1 MELSW
6 LETGARS
13 IVTRFLRQFITTGC
27 LILLEDE
34 GMTFTFEGTKR
45 KSSLKVSLRVH
56 SPKFYWKV
64 AKESD
69 LGFADAYI
77 NGDFSFVD
85 KDEGLVTLFMIY
97 LTNMELNTYTSKLN
111 KRRGWWT
118 PLIFTSVIGCGKY
131 YLKHLLRRNTLSQA
145 RRNISSHYDL
155 SNEFFSLFLDEFE
168 GEDLKIAQL
177 RKIYKLIDKARI
189 NKEHHVLEIGFGWGS
204 TAIEI
209 VKKTGCKYTGITLS
223 EKQLQYAELKVKE
236 AGLQDHINFIL
247 CDYRQLPNTYK
258 YDRIISCE
266 VIECVG
272 DEFVEDFFRCCD
284 SVLAENGLLV
294 IQTTYITDHK
304 YDEFRLSH
312 GFIIEYIF
320 PGGTLFSLNRV
331 INKLLSII
339 IYILYSVVH
348 LEEIGRHYYQTLRIW
363 LENLHKNQ
371 NEILALGFDAKFIRM
386 FEYYFDYCASG
397 FKMRTLGS
405 YQIVFNRPGDV
416 AIFGDPYESTMYLE
430 ADA

>member
-1 MELSW
+1 MDLSW

-13 IVTRFLRQFITTGC
+13 VVTRFLHQFITTGC

-34 GMTFTFEGTKR
+34 GKTFTFEGTKR
-45 KSSLKVSLRVH
+45 KSSLKVSLRIH
-56 SPKFYWKV
+56 SPMFYWKV

-69 LGFADAYI
+69 LGLADAYI

-85 KDEGLVTLFMIY
+85 KDEGLVTLFRIY
-97 LTNMELNTYTSKLN
+97 IANMELNTYTSKLN

-118 PLIFTSVIGCGKY
+118 PLLFTSVIGSGKY
-131 YLKHLLRRNTLSQA
+131 YLKHLLRRPTLSQA

-155 SNEFFSLFLDEFE
+155 SNEFFSLFMDETMNYSCAIFKFE

-177 RKIYKLIDKARI
+177 RKIHKLIDKARI
-189 NKEHHVLEIGFGWGS
+189 NKEHHVLEIGFGWGI

-236 AGLQDHINFIL
+236 AGLQDHIKFIL

-266 VIECVG
+266 VLESVG
-272 DEFVEDFFRCCD
+272 HEFVEDFFRCCD
-284 SVLAENGLLV
+284 SVLAENGLVV
-294 IQTTYITDHK
+294 IQTSYITDDK

-312 GFIIEYIF
+312 GFIREYIF
-320 PGGTLFSLNRV
+320 LGATMPSLNRV
-331 INKLLSII
+331 TSAMASASRLC
-339 IYILYSVVH
+339 
-348 LEEIGRHYYQTLRIW
+348 
-363 LENLHKNQ
+363 
-371 NEILALGFDAKFIRM
+371 EILALGFDAKFIRT

-397 FKMRTLGS
+397 YKMRTLGN